1 MTDRK
6 ALIERKKILQSQPLT
21 KWISVIETDGLNTQ
35 KKKHLVRLYKR
46 KKYNE
51 SSTDCILFDPKHS
64 QHSTVARSGIRA
76 WSGEPEAGNPR
87 CGSWSR
93 KLGAKT
99 GAEGQLISV
108 YCGFA
113 QAELSTYR
121 YTDGQTLRLP
131 LRFPVPHSGLPTLVV
146 PL

>member
-35 KKKHLVRLYKR
+35 KKKHLVRLCKR

-64 QHSTVARSGIRA
+64 S
-76 WSGEPEAGNPR
+76 PEWNQSMKR
-87 CGSWSR
+87 
-93 KLGAKT
+93 GA
-99 GAEGQLISV
+99 
-108 YCGFA
+108 
-113 QAELSTYR
+113 
-121 YTDGQTLRLP
+121 
-131 LRFPVPHSGLPTLVV
+131 
-146 PL
+146 

>member
-51 SSTDCILFDPKHS
+51 SYLT
-64 QHSTVARSGIRA
+64 QNTVNS
-76 WSGEPEAGNPR
+76 SPEWNQSMER
-87 CGSWSR
+87 
-93 KLGAKT
+93 GA
-99 GAEGQLISV
+99 
-108 YCGFA
+108 
-113 QAELSTYR
+113 
-121 YTDGQTLRLP
+121 
-131 LRFPVPHSGLPTLVV
+131 
-146 PL
+146 